1 MQSPVWYC
9 MNLPTLT
16 LAFAF
21 LGLLPVMSGE
31 AQFESGSVVVARD
44 PTGSVLGTDNT
55 QSLDQLMEFA
65 RVQDQEG
72 VQELARKGHLFSI
85 ESGTSVVILRLD
97 IGEHAYKVRVI
108 GSNQEIYLVK
118 ETLFRK

>member
-1 MQSPVWYC
+1 
-9 MNLPTLT
+9 MNVLTLI

-21 LGLLPVMSGE
+21 LGLLPVISEE

-72 VQELARKGHLFSI
+72 VQELAREGHLFSI
-85 ESGTSVVILRLD
+85 TSGTSVVILRLD

-118 ETLFRK
+118 ETVFRK